1 MRTDIILHNPKTEFF
16 GHPQVSVQLS
26 LNQKDSIDDAIQLP
40 EILFVTS
47 FPPRECGIATFSQDL
62 IAALKDQF
70 EHSFNCSI
78 CALESEAEQHVYPI
92 QPRFILNTSQRNA
105 FVKTAFLIN
114 HSDNID
120 LVVIQ
125 HEFGFFADKEL
136 DFKLFFENILKPIV
150 FVFHTVLPSPGRELL
165 DKIQDMAAISA
176 SIVVMTN
183 DAAKILIDDYN
194 IAAYKISVIP
204 HGTHLVLPLNKSTLK
219 KKYNLTGFKV
229 LSTFGLLGSSKSI
242 ETTLMALPEILLH
255 HPDVL
260 FLVLGKT
267 HPAIVKK
274 DGEKY
279 RHYLESLVLSLKL
292 EDNVR
297 FVNEYLSLPN
307 LLEYLQLTDI
317 YLFTSKDPNQAVSGT
332 FSYAISSGCPVIST
346 PIPHAK
352 EVFRD
357 GGGVIIGFEDSLH
370 LADEA
375 IALLDDEF
383 RRNEISLNS
392 FHKMASTVWQNS
404 AISYGL
410 LFDKLITSDF
420 HLNFRIPVFNLNH
433 IRRMTTDLGMIQ
445 FAKLSIPDYNSGFTL
460 DDNARAL
467 ISIAQ
472 HYELFHTENDLV
484 LVKTYLN
491 FIARCMQPNG
501 IFLNYVDT
509 NKEFTQQ
516 NYSENLEDSNGR
528 AIWALGYLYSL
539 KNILP
544 DSLLNLSIDLV
555 KKALPQLLKIHSTRA
570 MAFIIKGLYYVDSQ
584 DCQIVLE
591 ELAKRMALMY
601 KHEKNNQWFWF
612 ERYMTYANGL
622 LPEAMLCAYTTTYD
636 EEYRII
642 ALESFDFLL
651 SIILSEDKI
660 KVISNKGWLMKDSFN
675 HLQIGGEQPID
686 VAYTILALERFYTV
700 FKKNIYKQ
708 KMKIAFNWFLGAN
721 HLNQIVYN
729 PRTGGCYDGLE
740 ETHVNLNQG
749 AESSISYLLSRLAIC
764 RNLESD
770 KGNYIYAIPSSVL
783 IIDDIEIS

>member
-26 LNQKDSIDDAIQLP
+26 VNQMDSIDDAIQLP

-255 HPDVL
+255 HPNVL

-292 EDNVR
+292 ENNVR

-357 GGGVIIGFEDSLH
+357 GGGVIIGFEDSLN

-516 NYSENLEDSNGR
+516 NYSENLEDCNGR

-570 MAFIIKGLYYVDSQ
+570 MAFIIKGLHYVDSQ

-700 FKKNIYKQ
+700 FKKDIYKQ

-764 RNLESD
+764 RILESD

>member
-26 LNQKDSIDDAIQLP
+26 VNQMDSIDDAIQLP

-47 FPPRECGIATFSQDL
+47 FPPRECGIAAFSQDL

-165 DKIQDMAAISA
+165 DKIQDMATISA

-292 EDNVR
+292 ENNVR

-357 GGGVIIGFEDSLH
+357 GGGVIIGFEDSLN

-404 AISYGL
+404 AISY
-410 LFDKLITSDF
+410 I
-420 HLNFRIPVFNLNH
+420 NH
-433 IRRMTTDLGMIQ
+433 I
-445 FAKLSIPDYNSGFTL
+445 
-460 DDNARAL
+460 
-467 ISIAQ
+467 
-472 HYELFHTENDLV
+472 
-484 LVKTYLN
+484 
-491 FIARCMQPNG
+491 
-501 IFLNYVDT
+501 
-509 NKEFTQQ
+509 
-516 NYSENLEDSNGR
+516 
-528 AIWALGYLYSL
+528 
-539 KNILP
+539 
-544 DSLLNLSIDLV
+544 
-555 KKALPQLLKIHSTRA
+555 
-570 MAFIIKGLYYVDSQ
+570 
-584 DCQIVLE
+584 
-591 ELAKRMALMY
+591 
-601 KHEKNNQWFWF
+601 
-612 ERYMTYANGL
+612 
-622 LPEAMLCAYTTTYD
+622 
-636 EEYRII
+636 
-642 ALESFDFLL
+642 
-651 SIILSEDKI
+651 
-660 KVISNKGWLMKDSFN
+660 
-675 HLQIGGEQPID
+675 
-686 VAYTILALERFYTV
+686 
-700 FKKNIYKQ
+700 
-708 KMKIAFNWFLGAN
+708 
-721 HLNQIVYN
+721 
-729 PRTGGCYDGLE
+729 
-740 ETHVNLNQG
+740 
-749 AESSISYLLSRLAIC
+749 
-764 RNLESD
+764 
-770 KGNYIYAIPSSVL
+770 
-783 IIDDIEIS
+783 